1 MINNVLFPCRFP
13 GSRVL
18 LFFAFKFSQESRML
32 QKALGLVF
40 VFAVIAGG
48 VSCGSNASHYVYA
61 TVPAASQLAVFRE
74 DPYSGVLT
82 QLQES
87 PYTVGSGAYSVV
99 IHPSGKF
106 LYVANPGQGE
116 NDVSL
121 FDINSDGT
129 VSEVTP
135 RTPVGTQPFLLAMDP
150 AGKYLYCA
158 NALSNDIS
166 AFSIDSSSGVLTAV
180 TGSPF
185 QIRLSVKSMALSPS
199 GNFLYVSAP
208 YSSTSGVIAVFSIT
222 SGVLS
227 SSPVVGGL
235 TFTADNNP
243 ASIAI
248 APSGKY
254 LYAAN
259 SAANSISIY
268 CIAPCAYASSP
279 TPGTLGNI
287 PQSPLADNFQHPVS
301 LILDSTG
308 SYLYVANQG
317 SNNVA
322 TYSITSST
330 GFPVEVTDSP
340 FATET
345 EPSFLAVDPNS
356 KYLYVG
362 NQTGSAG
369 IQAFGIASGSLNTIA
384 TYNVGNTPTSIA
396 ILP

>member
-1 MINNVLFPCRFP
+1 
-13 GSRVL
+13 
-18 LFFAFKFSQESRML
+18 
-32 QKALGLVF
+32 
-40 VFAVIAGG
+40 
-48 VSCGSNASHYVYA
+48 
-61 TVPAASQLAVFRE
+61 
-74 DPYSGVLT
+74 
-82 QLQES
+82 
-87 PYTVGSGAYSVV
+87 
-99 IHPSGKF
+99 
-106 LYVANPGQGE
+106 
-116 NDVSL
+116 
-121 FDINSDGT
+121 
-129 VSEVTP
+129 
-135 RTPVGTQPFLLAMDP
+135 MDP

-166 AFSIDSSSGVLTAV
+166 AFSIDSSSGMLTAV
-180 TGSPF
+180 KGSPF
-185 QIRLSVKSMALSPS
+185 QIRLSAKSMVLSPS

-208 YSSTSGVIAVFSIT
+208 SSPTGLIAVFSVT
-222 SGVLS
+222 QGVLS

-235 TFTADNNP
+235 TLTADSDP

-248 APSGKY
+248 NPKGSY

-268 CIAPCAYASSP
+268 SIAA
-279 TPGTLGNI
+279 TGLLTEV
-287 PQSPLADNFQHPVS
+287 PQSPLADAFQHPTS
-301 LILDSTG
+301 LLLDSTG

-322 TYSITSST
+322 SYAITSGT

-345 EPSFLAVDPNS
+345 EPSFLAIDPNG

-369 IQAFGIASGSLNTIA
+369 IQAFGSASGSLNTIA
-384 TYNVGNTPTSIA
+384 TYAVGNTPTSIA